1 MAAADDGGNG
11 EVLELFGFGK
21 KKRPPPRALTR
32 SVDPGEDSYE
42 DLKLLHMGVVVVKGG
57 YVAQKEYDAL
67 HGSVP
72 GPGKSAGRG
81 GYRKWPPHRDVGKTL
96 SNKAEL
102 RKIDGFFADI
112 AKASDEALVYKRGWE
127 RVPKL
132 HSFLMKTKVEM
143 FAHPVGEHVYLGLA
157 MGCLVSFRKL
167 KMMYDSYDGKT
178 FAIGA
183 GSLTPDEIDYL
194 RVMIHYADD
203 CASGHM
209 GKFLKRTRDQY
220 LKDTAKGE
228 AGDEETM
235 IEAALAEFRPELLR
249 TWSRGMRQLMANLG
263 LGDRMVKELE
273 ETRGN
278 FQAWEWGKRT
288 SATLAS
294 MERKIAS
301 RGTPQAKSF
310 AKVKKTL
317 DEIVKFMVKNEKSF
331 QAGFAADRDKTEEL
345 FVKIGSA
352 WAYAATELAVY
363 GGRVEADAVDVDFFE
378 WLVSERGER
387 GSAAWREVSTIH
399 MDIRG
404 RRMHG
409 RLADSLRATEA
420 AGLLGRAVAELE
432 ESAPGGPLHR
442 PGAIA
447 RDRWRIPSVKG
458 NPIDAN
464 EEGKRRLAEYL
475 KTHGLSTTG
484 MGGMEMRALAEDAA
498 DRMLADFRKRM
509 KSPEAAA
516 IVKSGGDVRK
526 WPAHKDLS
534 ACVAALEKCLRK
546 NPSRHRSQARRGG
559 GNDVETRVDALRR
572 IDDFLLNNRKA
583 LQAAAK
589 SGASGKAMYF
599 GLCAALMGGTTMT
612 LAAHAQ
618 FQSRQTD
625 VPGKKGSDG
634 DSWTPSTMSRNK
646 GIALVLKDQWQLSG
660 PNRRY
665 LRAVVRLGSECG
677 SGRMREALARVTST
691 SYKTEGGA
699 LVAAVVLLSIGAIP
713 MLMRFFALAW
723 YRTRDMLA
731 NQMEMQAEFL
741 RLSARLAADR
751 NPDAAEKQR
760 KAAERFMEL
769 SAWFR
774 DRMDDPLDDAVDDLE
789 RENKALRK
797 DHPEAAD
804 QMSDAERELDDV
816 LA

>member
-1 MAAADDGGNG
+1 MDG
-11 EVLELFGFGK
+11 VTALEDGLEELGG
-21 KKRPPPRALTR
+21 
-32 SVDPGEDSYE
+32 G
-42 DLKLLHMGVVVVKGG
+42 LLG
-57 YVAQKEYDAL
+57 D
-67 HGSVP
+67 
-72 GPGKSAGRG
+72 
-81 GYRKWPPHRDVGKTL
+81 
-96 SNKAEL
+96 L
-102 RKIDGFFADI
+102 RKRFKNLIAAGFDKHA
-112 AKASDEALVYKRGWE
+112 
-127 RVPKL
+127 
-132 HSFLMKTKVEM
+132 
-143 FAHPVGEHVYLGLA
+143 
-157 MGCLVSFRKL
+157 
-167 KMMYDSYDGKT
+167 
-178 FAIGA
+178 
-183 GSLTPDEIDYL
+183 
-194 RVMIHYADD
+194 
-203 CASGHM
+203 
-209 GKFLKRTRDQY
+209 
-220 LKDTAKGE
+220 
-228 AGDEETM
+228 
-235 IEAALAEFRPELLR
+235 
-249 TWSRGMRQLMANLG
+249 
-263 LGDRMVKELE
+263 KELMD
-273 ETRGN
+273 TRGN
-278 FQAWEWGKRT
+278 FQAWDWGKRT

-301 RGTPQAKSF
+301 KGTPQAKSF

-317 DEIVKFMVKNEKSF
+317 DEIVKFLVKNEKSF
-331 QAGFAADRDKTEEL
+331 TAGFAADRDKTEEL
-345 FVKIGSA
+345 FARIGTA
-352 WAYAATELAVY
+352 WAYGASELAVY
-363 GGRVEADAVDVDFFE
+363 GGRVEADAVDADFFE

-387 GSAAWREVSTIH
+387 GSAAWRDVSNVH
-399 MDIRG
+399 MEIRN
-404 RRMHG
+404 RRLVAK
-409 RLADSLRATEA
+409 LADSLRATEA
-420 AGLLGRAVAELE
+420 AEGLLGRAVAELR
-432 ESAPGGPLHR
+432 ESAPRGPLHR
-442 PGAIA
+442 PGASA
-447 RDRWRIPSVKG
+447 RGRWRIPSVKG

-665 LRAVVRLGSECG
+665 LKAVVRLGSECG

-699 LVAAVVLLSIGAIP
+699 LVAAVVLVSIGAIP

-731 NQMEMQAEFL
+731 DQMEMQAEFL

-760 KAAERFMEL
+760 RAAERFMEL

-804 QMSDAERELDDV
+804 QMSDAEKELDEV